1 MENSLTIYFL
11 HFYLSHNN
19 SLYIGRKQICLSNVI
34 FNRYIATYFESNKV
48 LTTILQ
54 SVSANFTRLSSEL
67 YSEIDKWAG
76 NFAIAFRSSE
86 AISELRFEIRKFKL
100 RVYQETSK
108 MSEKKPDDELLN
120 WMVFG

>member
-1 MENSLTIYFL
+1 MKY
-11 HFYLSHNN
+11 
-19 SLYIGRKQICLSNVI
+19 
-34 FNRYIATYFESNKV
+34 NRC
-48 LTTILQ
+48 LQ

-76 NFAIAFRSSE
+76 NFVITFRSSE

-108 MSEKKPDDELLN
+108 MSAKKPDDELLN
-120 WMVFG
+120 WMDSFRNHLDVGESTVIYKTLKENKFGMRM